1 MNPTKRT
8 PGEAEM
14 PPTAEKVEKVDLFE
28 SAAELYT
35 KGVERLAEV
44 QKKGIEYAAQQGTD
58 LIAAWKKAVP
68 VVPAVPGAFLLDVTA
83 NAFERF
89 AETEKGVIDLIVEQ
103 TRAMA
108 NLAKDRTSSVS
119 KATQGA
125 VAVVQQTM
133 ERSVAAQKK
142 ALDFSAAQ
150 SKATFDTAKQQF
162 GLAGTPA
169 EALADSLQHGV
180 DTFVET
186 QKELLDIA
194 AKPFQPVN

>member
-8 PGEAEM
+8 PGEAEAA
-14 PPTAEKVEKVDLFE
+14 PIAEKAEKPDLFE
-28 SAAELYT
+28 SAAELYAR
-35 KGVERLAEV
+35 GVERLAEV
-44 QKKGIEYAAQQGTD
+44 QKKGVEGAAQQGTE

-68 VVPAVPGAFLLDVTA
+68 AVPGFPGAFLLDVTA

-89 AETEKGVIDLIVEQ
+89 AETEKGAIDLVVEQ
-103 TRAMA
+103 TRAIA
-108 NLAKDRTSSVS
+108 NLAIDRSRSVS
-119 KATQGA
+119 GATQGA
-125 VAVVQQTM
+125 VAVVQQTV

-142 ALDFSAAQ
+142 ALEFSAAQ
-150 SKATFDTAKQQF
+150 SKATVDTAKRQF
-162 GLAGTPA
+162 GLSGTPA

-194 AKPFQPVN
+194 AKPFQAVH

>member
-8 PGEAEM
+8 PGEAET
-14 PPTAEKVEKVDLFE
+14 PQAAEKVEKADLFE
-28 SAAELYT
+28 SAAEFYA

-44 QKKGIEYAAQQGTD
+44 QKKGIEYGARQGTE
-58 LIAAWKKAVP
+58 LVAAWKKTVP
-68 VVPAVPGAFLLDVTA
+68 FAPGLPGAFLLDVTA

-108 NLAKDRTSSVS
+108 NLARERTNSVS
-119 KATQGA
+119 KVTQGV
-125 VAVVQQTM
+125 VAQVQQTM

-142 ALDFSAAQ
+142 ALDLSAAQ
-150 SKATFDTAKQQF
+150 NKATFDTAKQQF

-169 EALADSLQHGV
+169 EALADSLQRGV

-194 AKPFQPVN
+194 AKPFQAVH

>member
-8 PGEAEM
+8 PGEAET
-14 PPTAEKVEKVDLFE
+14 PLTAEKTDFFETATDLY
-28 SAAELYT
+28 AR
-35 KGVERLAEV
+35 GVERLAEV
-44 QKKGIEYAAQQGTD
+44 QKKGIEYAAQQGAD
-58 LIAAWKKAVP
+58 LVAAWKKAVP
-68 VVPAVPGAFLLDVTA
+68 VSPVVPAVFLLDVTA

-89 AETEKGVIDLIVEQ
+89 AETEKGVIDLVVEQ
-103 TRAMA
+103 TRAMV

-150 SKATFDTAKQQF
+150 SKATVDTAKQHF

-194 AKPFQPVN
+194 AKPFQAVH